1 MPKPKRRSKKGSVQI
16 VNRNGLLTL
25 RLSYEGARHQR
36 ALGLPD
42 TPINRELARRKA
54 CEVELDIASGNFDPT
69 FDQYFPREAAPDRP
83 SHHLGTLG
91 TVHRASQ
98 KRPYQRTSGR

>member
-16 VNRNGLLTL
+16 VNRNGLLIL

-42 TPINRELARRKA
+42 TTP
-54 CEVELDIASGNFDPT
+54 
-69 FDQYFPREAAPDRP
+69 
-83 SHHLGTLG
+83 H
-91 TVHRASQ
+91 
-98 KRPYQRTSGR
+98 